1 MRLSQKLALA
11 GILALPLTATSAT
24 AQCMTITDTAVA
36 NGNFTTLVTAL
47 AAAGLDGVLD
57 DPGNGR
63 LTVFAPTD
71 DAFAALPQ
79 DLLNTLLDPANV
91 DLLTDI
97 LLYHVTAGPAFAA
110 DVVGLP
116 TVPTLNGQVVDVTV
130 DNQGGVFLDQAQVI
144 ITDIVCCN
152 GVIHVIDAVLVPN
165 LQNSL
170 ETLAGDPN
178 LSILDSVVN
187 LYPSVQNPLKALFQ
201 EFTLFAPQDAAFAAI
216 PANRLTALVNSPIA
230 LRDLLKFHIVPG
242 RLYAADVVAA
252 GTLTTITGQTLTVSV
267 SPGGDVLVQGV
278 PVVEANRDTTSGV
291 IHVLGGVML
300 P

>member
-1 MRLSQKLALA
+1 MRLHTRIALA
-11 GILALPLTATSAT
+11 GAAVLPLAAAPAA
-24 AQCMTITDTAVA
+24 AQCMTITETAVA

-63 LTVFAPTD
+63 MTVFAPTD
-71 DAFAALPQ
+71 DAFAALPP
-79 DLLNTLLDPANV
+79 DLLATLLDPANV

-97 LLYHVTAGPAFAA
+97 LLYHVTGGPAFAA
-110 DVVGLP
+110 DVVGLS
-116 TVPTLNGQVVDVTV
+116 TVPTFNGQVVDVSL
-130 DNQGGVFLDQAQVI
+130 DNAGGVFLDQAQVV

-152 GVIHVIDAVLVPN
+152 GIIHVIDSVLVPN

-170 ETLAGDPN
+170 DTVGSAPE

-187 LYPSVQNPLKALFQ
+187 LYPSVQNPLKAQFQ

-242 RLYAADVVAA
+242 RLYAADVVAE
-252 GTLTTITGQTLTVSV
+252 GSLTTITGQTLTVSV
-267 SPGGDVLVQGV
+267 SPTGDVLVQGV
-278 PVVEANRDTTSGV
+278 PVVEANRDTTTGV